1 MDLAEMFQDRRSQ
14 AMLGGSIVFML
25 IFPIYFA
32 MVPGLVGL
40 DDASSSD
47 ASGNWSVSFIE
58 QTYTETENSGE
69 LGDGETWDSIFLI
82 TEDMVG
88 LGFNVASVTIEVSC
102 NDNDDVGFNDG
113 GSGES
118 DLAGVSGELQDQ
130 SSSGSCGGGN
140 AFSMTWTIVDGY
152 DGQTYETQGK
162 ASDIR
167 SQWSDNGSARGD
179 WLVGVTAEVVDNPVP
194 IVGSI
199 VNSDDGEDYDV
210 TWTAVIFE
218 ISMEPVVDIED
229 PTTA

>member
-1 MDLAEMFQDRRSQ
+1 MDLAETFQDRRSQ
-14 AMLGGSIVFML
+14 VMLGVSVFFMFL
-25 IFPIYFA
+25 FPIYFA

-40 DDASSSD
+40 DDVSSSET
-47 ASGNWSVSFIE
+47 SGNWSVSF
-58 QTYTETENSGE
+58 TEETLTQTENSGE

-82 TEDMVG
+82 TEDMIDVG
-88 LGFNVASVTIEVSC
+88 ANVASVTIEVSC
-102 NDNDDVGFNDG
+102 NDDDDVGFNDG

-130 SSSGSCGGGN
+130 SSSGNCGGGN

-152 DGQTYETQGK
+152 DGETYETQGK

-179 WLVGVTAEVVDNPVP
+179 WLVGITADVSEAPFPANVAN
-194 IVGSI
+194 G
-199 VNSDDGEDYDV
+199 DDGQDYDI
-210 TWTAVIFE
+210 TWTATIFG
-218 ISMEPVVDIED
+218 ISMEPVVVIED